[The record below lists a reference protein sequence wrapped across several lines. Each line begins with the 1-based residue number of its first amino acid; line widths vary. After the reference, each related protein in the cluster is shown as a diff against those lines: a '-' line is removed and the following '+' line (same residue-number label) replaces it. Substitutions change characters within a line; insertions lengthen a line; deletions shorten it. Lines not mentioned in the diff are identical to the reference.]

1 MDFKQLEAYVAVVEW
16 KSFSEAA
23 KKMYLTQ
30 PTISSHIR
38 TLENE
43 LNTTLLI
50 RTTKHLEMTEEGKYL
65 YQEAKKLLRL
75 RTRIYDHFSQNDKG
89 VIRLGASTIPGTY
102 LLPHVLPSF
111 QKKYPVQRFELWQSD
126 SIGVIEQLREGSLDL
141 GLVGTRLNDPSLTF
155 LPFAKDEL
163 VIATPATDYYRKL
176 QKENA
181 DIFRLIKE
189 PIILRENNSGT
200 RKEAAM
206 FLERLHIDS
215 SALHVVAQ
223 MNDQEMIK
231 SSIRNGLGI
240 SILSGYSVK
249 KEEKDGSLLVFHL
262 GNYSSYRNLYIVYE
276 NNKKL
281 PNYIQQ
287 FIHMICNMFHSTP

>member
-1 MDFKQLEAYVAVVEW
+1 MEFKQLEAFVAVVEW

-38 TLENE
+38 VLENE

-65 YQEAKKLLRL
+65 YQEAKKILRM
-75 RTRIYDHFSQNDKG
+75 RSRIYDNFSQNENC

-102 LLPHVLPSF
+102 LLPNVLPVF

-126 SIGVIEQLREGSLDL
+126 SIGVIEQLKEGSLDL
-141 GLVGTRLNDPSLTF
+141 GLVGTKVNDPSFTF
-155 LPFAKDEL
+155 LPFARDEL
-163 VIATPATDYYRKL
+163 VIATPATNYYRKL
-176 QKENA
+176 QQENA
-181 DIFRLIKE
+181 DIFRLIRE
-189 PIILRENNSGT
+189 PMILRENTSGT
-200 RKEAAM
+200 RKEASR
-206 FLERLHIDS
+206 FLERLNIDS
-215 SALHVVAQ
+215 STLNIVAQ

-240 SILSGYSVK
+240 SILSGYSVR
-249 KEEKDGSLLVFHL
+249 KEENDGSLLVFHL

-276 NNKKL
+276 KNKKL
-281 PNYIQQ
+281 PTYIKQ
-287 FIHMICNMFHSTP
+287 FIHMICNMFHSNP